1 MKDIIINIVININ
14 TFIQTFKVIFRK
26 SPTIVDDRYSIINFK
41 VYPTYIPLYIYELDN
56 KHGKYNLRKINNT
69 NINKKPTNNIFVT
82 QYDISGISPFN
93 LKGYEIEFL
102 IISSNKVNKFYVIN
116 SEGNINILN
125 KNITKYEFSENP
137 YVSFIMAIQNSY

>member
-26 SPTIVDDRYSIINFK
+26 SPPIVDDRYSIINFK
-41 VYPTYIPLYIYELDN
+41 VYPTYIPLYIYKLDN
-56 KHGKYNLRKINNT
+56 KNGKYNLRKINNT